1 MRKITINLKVKK
13 DLLKILNFLLD
24 KTETIELLE
33 LIKLDFNQG
42 YKMGI
47 AALTMKEG
55 YSIEDVKIPDYMEML
70 TVLKQEGN
78 RFTVLSKVN
87 FFKNFSKMAKE
98 FDIDIIWDTPS
109 IFSKDEL
116 TLSILGNERNLKK
129 FIELIKNIGEIKS
142 ISFTKAIFNEHSI
155 LSCLTAK
162 QKEILIA
169 AKKNGYYKYPRDI
182 NSQQLSQKIGL
193 SKPTVIEHL
202 RKAEGRIVS
211 QILTGY

>member
-1 MRKITINLKVKK
+1 MRKVTINLKVKK
-13 DLLKILNFLLD
+13 DLLKIMNFLLE

-47 AALTMKEG
+47 AALTMREG
-55 YSIEDVKIPDYMEML
+55 YSIEDVKIPEYMEML

-78 RFTVLSKVN
+78 RYVVLSKVN
-87 FFKNFSKMAKE
+87 FFKNFSQLAKK
-98 FDIDIIWDTPS
+98 FDIDIVWETPS
-109 IFSKDEL
+109 VFTKNEL
-116 TLSILGNERNLKK
+116 TLSVLGNQENLKK
-129 FIELIKNIGEIKS
+129 FIELIKSIGEINS
-142 ISFTKAIFNEHSI
+142 ISFTKAVYNEYSI
-155 LSCLTAK
+155 LSCLTSK

-169 AKKNGYYKYPRDI
+169 AKKNGYYDYPRNI
-182 NSQQLSQKIGL
+182 NSQQLSEKIGL

-211 QILTGY
+211 QILAGY